1 MNTVTEILNS
11 QQMSDFKEENT
22 MRKFL
27 VISYYD
33 GNIGINVVRDTYEEA
48 KAWMDNDVKDFIAP
62 MELEDVDS
70 SECWIE
76 SHSAF
81 ANTDGM
87 PCDWVIE
94 SIEV

>member
-1 MNTVTEILNS
+1 
-11 QQMSDFKEENT
+11 

-33 GNIGINVVRDTYEEA
+33 GNIGIDVVKDTYEEA
-48 KAWMDNDVKDFIAP
+48 KEWMDNDVKEFISP
-62 MELEDVDS
+62 MELDEIDTS
-70 SECWIE
+70 ACWIE

-81 ANTDGM
+81 ANVDDM

>member
-1 MNTVTEILNS
+1 
-11 QQMSDFKEENT
+11 

-33 GNIGINVVRDTYEEA
+33 GNIGIDVVRDTYEEA
-48 KAWMDNDVKDFIAP
+48 KEWMDNDVKEFISP
-62 MELEDVDS
+62 MELEEIDESV
-70 SECWIE
+70 CWIE
-76 SHSAF
+76 SYSAF

>member
-1 MNTVTEILNS
+1 
-11 QQMSDFKEENT
+11 

-33 GNIGINVVRDTYEEA
+33 GDISIDAVKDTYEEA
-48 KAWMDNDVKDFIAP
+48 KEWMDNDVKEFISP
-62 MELEDVDS
+62 MELDEIDDPSV
-70 SECWIE
+70 CWIE
-76 SHSAF
+76 NHSAF
-81 ANTDGM
+81 VNVDGM

>member
-1 MNTVTEILNS
+1 
-11 QQMSDFKEENT
+11 

-33 GNIGINVVRDTYEEA
+33 GNIGIDVVKNTYEEA
-48 KAWMDNDVKDFIAP
+48 KEWMDNDVKDFISP
-62 MELEDVDS
+62 MKLEDIDG

>member
-1 MNTVTEILNS
+1 
-11 QQMSDFKEENT
+11 

-33 GNIGINVVRDTYEEA
+33 GNIGIDVIKNTYEEA
-48 KAWMDNDVKDFIAP
+48 KEWMDNDVKEFISP
-62 MELEDVDS
+62 MELDEIDESV
-70 SECWIE
+70 CWIE